1 MNTPPPVA
9 PNRKLAYNYLLY
21 TAMLEI
27 RGLQSVTNP
36 WPKWHIVSP
45 RYWIRKFRFIR
56 YCGALADA
64 LHNLAMF
71 SSFDFERFNEDSFWS
86 DIELLRSRFP
96 GMADNYRG
104 RFEQRLSELESGTS
118 PQHAW
123 IPAATPPPKPEPGA
137 EPKR

>member
-1 MNTPPPVA
+1 MRTPAPVV

-21 TAMLEI
+21 VAMLEV
-27 RGLQSVTNP
+27 RGLQSVTHP
-36 WPKWHIVSP
+36 WPKWQIISP
-45 RYWIRKFRFIR
+45 RYWIREFRFIR

-64 LHNLAMF
+64 LHNLAVF
-71 SSFDFERFNEDSFWS
+71 SSYDFERFDEDSFWS
-86 DIELLRSRFP
+86 GIDLLKSRFD

-123 IPAATPPPKPEPGA
+123 LPA
-137 EPKR
+137 EPVRPLSTAEQ